1 MDAKEIIGRLG
12 GLKALRSNYEQ
23 GWSDIAR
30 LLRPTGKGFSSST
43 TEGQRKH
50 TGIYDSSP
58 LVALEHFKAGM
69 FSSMTPP
76 GSMWFEL
83 QHVDEGLNQYEPVK
97 AYLDVVNERTWK
109 SFGPGVSAFY
119 NQVTSVYG
127 DLGAFG
133 TGVIYTTD
141 VPGQPRMLD
150 RARALHE
157 CWIDTNDYD
166 EVDTLF
172 RRYEMT
178 AKAIVQRGDRPD
190 EDERWSVPAKI
201 RTEAEKTPEAKH
213 WIIHAVYPDRAKAGD
228 RYGKPFR
235 ECYVLEDGEHLLGEA
250 GYYEFP
256 YMVPRWDVAAG
267 ERYGTGPGHVILS
280 DIKSLNIARRSNLNM
295 MDRAARPTILTS
307 KENDIG
313 GGIAPYPGEIVY
325 GGLSSEGKKLVAPM
339 DEGKNPAVAIEQE
352 ERIRAGIKD
361 GLYFGLMQI
370 VGSTNMT
377 ATEFLGRD
385 DERQRLLG
393 PYLGRIESELLSPIV
408 KRRVA
413 MLERAD
419 QLPQMPKELAEYAG
433 GLEIRYVSP
442 LARLQRQR
450 DAEAANRTV
459 AAFLSA
465 AQIRPD
471 VADRLDPDMLAELI
485 ADGFGAKVLNS
496 RQVAQDIRD
505 NREQQLQIAAAAQMA
520 PGAAKAV
527 KDMTDAGAT
536 ARSAPQAANAA

>member
-1 MDAKEIIGRLG
+1 MDAAGIISRFD
-12 GLKALRSNYEQ
+12 GLKQLRSNYEPA
-23 GWSDIAR
+23 WTDIAR
-30 LLRPTGKGFSSST
+30 LLRPTGKGFSTSK
-43 TEGQRKH
+43 TEGERKH

-83 QHVDEGLNQYEPVK
+83 QHVDEDLNEYEPVK
-97 AYLDVVNERTWK
+97 KYLDVVNQRTWK

-157 CWIDTNDYD
+157 CWIDTNEFD

-172 RRYEMT
+172 RKYEMT
-178 AKAIVQRGDRPD
+178 AKAIVQRGDRND
-190 EDERWSVPAKI
+190 DDRWNVPEKI
-201 RTEAEKTPEAKH
+201 RAEAEKNGQTKF
-213 WIIHAVYPDRAKAGD
+213 WIIHAVYPERAKAGE
-228 RYGKPFR
+228 RFGKPFR
-235 ECYVLEDGEHLLGEA
+235 ECYVLEDGKHLLGES

-256 YMVPRWDVAAG
+256 YMVPRWDVSAG
-267 ERYGTGPGHVILS
+267 ERYGSGPGHVILS
-280 DIKSLNIARRSNLNM
+280 DVKSLNVVRRSNLNM

-307 KENDIG
+307 KENDVG

-325 GGLSSEGKKLVAPM
+325 GGLNSDGKKLVSPM
-339 DEGKNPAVAIEQE
+339 DEGKNPAVALEME
-352 ERIRAGIKD
+352 ERITNAIKD
-361 GLYFGLMQI
+361 GTYFGLMQI

-413 MLERAD
+413 MLERAG
-419 QLPQMPKELAEYAG
+419 QLPEMPKELAEYAG

-459 AAFLSA
+459 TAMLTA

-471 VADRLDPDMLAELI
+471 VADRLDPDLLAELI

-496 RQVAQDIRD
+496 RQVAQGIRD
-505 NREQQLQIAAAAQMA
+505 NREQQQQMAAAAQMA

-527 KDMTDAGAT
+527 KDMTDAGIA
-536 ARSAPQAANAA
+536 AQSAPQAANAA